1 MTKILH
7 KVKIAVI
14 SASCGALGLGSG
26 AIFST
31 EALAQAYPTK
41 PIRIVVTS
49 ASGSGPDIVARLIG
63 GKLVE
68 AFGQPVVVDN
78 RAGAS
83 GRIGAEVAAKST
95 PDGYT
100 LLMLTSQLT
109 IVNAMYENL
118 KYNLAKDFS
127 PISLLGTATSI
138 LVVNSS
144 VPVTSVKEL
153 VNLAKSRPG
162 ALKYGS
168 GGSGT
173 SPHLTAELFKSMTG
187 IEILHI
193 PYKASSAALTYTLTG
208 EVDMSFQNIP
218 SSLPLIK
225 RGELR
230 ALGVTSLNRTPLV
243 PDLPSISETVPGFE
257 FTNWWSLVAPAKT
270 PSAILSKLNAEVVK
284 AVNTS
289 AVRERMAGLGIEP
302 LGTSQQDLALHISVQ
317 LEKMKEAVKLI
328 GARPEG

>member
-7 KVKIAVI
+7 KLNIDVM
-14 SASCGALGLGSG
+14 SALCAILVLGSV

-31 EALAQAYPTK
+31 DAAAQAYPTK
-41 PIRIVVTS
+41 PIRILVTS

-63 GKLVE
+63 GKLTE
-68 AFGQPVVVDN
+68 ALGQQIVVDN

-83 GRIGAEVAAKST
+83 GRIGAEVAARSA

-109 IVNAMYENL
+109 IVDAMYEHL
-118 KYNLAKDFS
+118 KYNLVKDFS

-138 LVVNSS
+138 LVVNPS
-144 VPVTSVKEL
+144 VPATTVKEL
-153 VNLAKSRPG
+153 VTLAKLRPG

-168 GGSGT
+168 GGSGS
-173 SPHLTAELFKSMTG
+173 SPHLTAELFRFMTG
-187 IEILHI
+187 IEILHV
-193 PYKASSAALTYTLTG
+193 PYKASSAALTNTLTG

-218 SSLPLIK
+218 TSLPLIK
-225 RGELR
+225 SGKFR

-243 PDLPSISETVPGFE
+243 PDFPSISETVPGFE
-257 FTNWWSLVAPAKT
+257 FTNWWSLVAPVKT
-270 PSAILSKLNAEVVK
+270 PPAILSKLNTEVVK

-289 AVRERMAGLGIEP
+289 VVRERMAGLGIES

-317 LEKMKEAVKLI
+317 LEKMREAVKLS
-328 GARPEG
+328 GPRPED